1 MPRFNGTGNSDLQ
14 DVRPISLTTQ
24 ELSKAAVKARQRD
37 KHPKYTHAV
46 IAGQV
51 SETGSMVFNIV
62 HHTLHVC
69 IYICICI
76 CIYVYVGVYIR
87 IYIYILYIYSYINIY
102 H

>member
-69 IYICICI
+69 MYIY
-76 CIYVYVGVYIR
+76 IYVYFWRCPKIGLLPELLLNSNSSKVGAF
-87 IYIYILYIYSYINIY
+87 
-102 H
+102 

>member
-1 MPRFNGTGNSDLQ
+1 MWSHSIPRFNGTGNSDLQ

-69 IYICICI
+69 MYIY
-76 CIYVYVGVYIR
+76 IYVYVYVYM
-87 IYIYILYIYSYINIY
+87 YM
-102 H
+102 